1 MKNLLN
7 KFETFFNVIKRLRNP
22 GGCPWDIEQSPMT
35 MRRPL
40 LEETYEALDAI
51 EENEKHKNLMQVR
64 EELGDVL
71 LNVMMISY
79 MYEQSGD
86 FTLADVMDDVTKK
99 LIRRHP
105 HVFGETEGY
114 EGPDSE
120 AKVKTADSVLEQWED
135 IKQKVEHPDEESIL
149 DSIPKTFP
157 PILRALKLSKKAA
170 KTGFEWNNFDNLKAK
185 IDEERNEFF
194 EAVDSKDK
202 ARIEDEL
209 GDMFFIMVNA
219 GRFLKSDPELALIH
233 ANKKFEARFRFVE
246 KEMKK
251 ANLELKR
258 ENWEKMEEFW
268 QKAKKE
274 LNN

>member
-7 KFETFFNVIKRLRNP
+7 KFENFFGVIKRLRNP
-22 GGCPWDIEQSPMT
+22 GGCPWDIEQTPMT

-40 LEETYEALDAI
+40 LEETYEVLDAI
-51 EENEKHKNLMQVR
+51 EENEKNKNLLHVR
-64 EELGDVL
+64 EELGDL
-71 LNVMMISY
+71 MLNVLMISY
-79 MYEQSGD
+79 MYEQAGNFSV
-86 FTLADVMDDVTKK
+86 ADVMEDVTAK

-120 AKVKTADSVLEQWED
+120 AKVKTAEAVLNQWED
-135 IKQKVEHPDEESIL
+135 IKKKLEHPDEESIL

-157 PILRALKLSKKAA
+157 PVLRALKLSKKAA
-170 KTGFEWNNFDNLKAK
+170 KAGFEWDNFDNLKEK
-185 IDEERNEFF
+185 IEEEKKEFY

-202 ARIEDEL
+202 SRIEDEL
-209 GDMFFIMVNA
+209 GDMFFVMVNA
-219 GRFLKSDPELALIH
+219 GRFLKSDPELAIIH
-233 ANKKFEARFRFVE
+233 ANKKFEKRFRFIE

-251 ANLELKR
+251 AGLELKR
-258 ENWEKMEEFW
+258 ENWKKMEEFW

-274 LNN
+274 LD